1 MLDLSLKAITWMV
14 LSAVLFVAFTPGV
27 LLTVPSLNG
36 VLSVVTP
43 SVPTST
49 VIIHAVVFA
58 VLLNIVGGA
67 LKRVGLMG
75 SKSKSRSSPRSS
87 PKSTPKK

>member
-1 MLDLSLKAITWMV
+1 MLDLSLKAISWMV

-27 LLTVPSLNG
+27 LLTVPSLSG

-43 SVPTST
+43 SIPTST
-49 VIIHAVVFA
+49 VVIHAVVFA

-67 LKRVGLMG
+67 LKRAGLMG
-75 SKSKSRSSPRSS
+75 RRSRSSPRSS
-87 PKSTPKK
+87 PKSTPRK